1 MPGRPPDVGTRQ
13 AEEGSGLVE
22 GVAQAIEPAIERDQ
36 VEKITMFAGGG
47 IGPFA
52 GGTLAAVGTA

>member
-1 MPGRPPDVGTRQ
+1 MSGRPPDVGTRQ

-22 GVAQAIEPAIERDQ
+22 GVAQAIEPTIERDQ

-47 IGPFA
+47 IGLMFNC
-52 GGTLAAVGTA
+52 T